1 MNFNNKY
8 NQFFCGF
15 LIFSGMVMISGCGT
29 TQKTDFYQL
38 DEPTNRSL
46 TGVEKGNIIGLGPI
60 QLPEYINRPQII
72 TRNSAHHMNM
82 SEVHR
87 WVEPLNDSIKR
98 MLVINLS
105 NNLNSNRIYWIPRA
119 ERQFPLELRIAID
132 IGRFDGQLG
141 DKVVLESRWSIFDK
155 DDQPLLTRVSLV
167 EEPVKGQGYE
177 DLVIAMNR
185 ALRALGLEISQA
197 ASSFLTH

>member
-1 MNFNNKY
+1 MSFMTRY
-8 NQFFCGF
+8 P
-15 LIFSGMVMISGCGT
+15 MISSLLVAIGAVYLSGCGT
-29 TQKTDFYQL
+29 VQKSNFYQL

-46 TGVEKGNIIGLGPI
+46 TGVEKGSIIGLGPI

-72 TRNSAHHMNM
+72 TRDSQHRMQL

-87 WVEPLNDSIKR
+87 WIEPLSDSIKR

-105 NNLNSNRIYWIPRA
+105 NNLNSNRVYWIPRV

-141 DKVVLESRWSIFDK
+141 KEVSLESRWSIFDK
-155 DDQPLLTRVSLV
+155 DDQPVLTQVSLI
-167 EEPVKGQGYE
+167 EKPVNGQSHE
-177 DLVIAMNR
+177 DLVIAMNQ
-185 ALRALGLEISQA
+185 ALQDLGLEISLA
-197 ASSFLTH
+197 AAALLKK